1 MFKIDYYCFSV
12 AHLIGAR
19 SFSTFKSL
27 FLYSSASVSHF
38 LPLVVMS
45 TFSHCSTN
53 LCHAIFIYFSRSNAP
68 LSHPHVITI
77 HSISI
82 VSTKSHHFLGPFS
95 IVGLQC
101 IRTRRSLRTKEVKK
115 AILIGIVLPNLEK
128 EFVVCVHNFQSSS
141 KLSLN

>member
-68 LSHPHVITI
+68 LSHPHVITHPFDFNCEHKI
-77 HSISI
+77 TSFSRSILYSWIIVYTHSSLAAHQRGE
-82 VSTKSHHFLGPFS
+82 KSDFNRNRFAQFRKRVCCVCTQFS
-95 IVGLQC
+95 VI
-101 IRTRRSLRTKEVKK
+101 I
-115 AILIGIVLPNLEK
+115 
-128 EFVVCVHNFQSSS
+128 
-141 KLSLN
+141 